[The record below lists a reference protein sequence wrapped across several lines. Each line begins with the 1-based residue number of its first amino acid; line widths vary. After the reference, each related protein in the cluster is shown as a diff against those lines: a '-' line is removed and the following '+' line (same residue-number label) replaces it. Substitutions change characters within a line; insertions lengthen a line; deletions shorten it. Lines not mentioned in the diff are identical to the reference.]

1 MCHSLPVTVPTRG
14 HLTDGYMSKWPA
26 LAIIVDAT
34 TNDHLWL
41 PCTLLRERHIH
52 FGGVFFYF
60 ASIFETLDSARA

>member
-14 HLTDGYMSKWPA
+14 HLTDGYMSKWPS

-41 PCTLLRERHIH
+41 PYTLLWERHIH
-52 FGGVFFYF
+52 FG
-60 ASIFETLDSARA
+60 ASLFPTKSACAARWQDK